1 MTCDWHRHTTWV
13 SDVSFFLLA
22 YDWSFCSD
30 GFIRLPTSLNIDEY
44 SIIIYIGISSY
55 IGMSLLS
62 WWLPWIWICRAN
74 LDAAKTWNG
83 LHALCLKHEHRVRAR
98 PQMWPK
104 WDCFSHDLQLHW
116 GSVGTWVRHV
126 MQGLCRCAVVL
137 FVVASNQI
145 LGQAPVCTDSGYNR
159 GSSSLLDGSAGLVV
173 MWNNGWNSISGV
185 CRVFGCHVW
194 GWKRWHAE
202 RCQN

>member
-116 GSVGTWVRHV
+116 GCREPQTVAKICTNLNRMNLEKQNTTCRPAGRFLTPSCDCTWV
-126 MQGLCRCAVVL
+126 
-137 FVVASNQI
+137 
-145 LGQAPVCTDSGYNR
+145 
-159 GSSSLLDGSAGLVV
+159 LVP
-173 MWNNGWNSISGV
+173 
-185 CRVFGCHVW
+185 GCMCSCSV
-194 GWKRWHAE
+194 
-202 RCQN
+202 